1 MLEPEYIRI
10 FIFHKFIGWCWGKP
24 FCSAVFRVL
33 KKIYQLY
40 QNKNGTSGKENEFY
54 IRYGV
59 VPPNLVK
66 QECSVNELRK

>member
-1 MLEPEYIRI
+1 MRAHGPLETLHRVML
-10 FIFHKFIGWCWGKP
+10 GKAV
-24 FCSAVFRVL
+24 FSAVFRVL
-33 KKIYQLY
+33 KKNYQLY